1 MRLSPTDLLDS
12 SRYQMVGELEMN
24 NPGPFFNE
32 QAKDSQLT
40 KVFFLLV
47 LISLGILTGVSV
59 AKAFQDPRILWQIVV
74 ALVSVFIALLPLHE
88 AIHAL
93 AYKTI
98 GAADIRFSYA
108 WRKLAVF
115 TCAHRFVIGIRE
127 VIPLAIAPLLLISLL
142 LLALLYALPDYRF
155 LVLWILVIHTSL
167 CGGDLIL
174 LGYALRHY
182 DQEIYNYDDV
192 EMGKSYFYR
201 RVYP

>member
-12 SRYQMVGELEMN
+12 SRYQMVGELEMH

-32 QAKDSQLT
+32 NAKDSQIT
-40 KVFFLLV
+40 NAFFLLV

-59 AKAFQDPRILWQIVV
+59 VKIFQDPRILWQIV
-74 ALVSVFIALLPLHE
+74 AACVSVFIVLLPLHE

-93 AYKTI
+93 AYKII

-127 VIPLAIAPLLLISLL
+127 VIPLAIAPFLLISLL
-142 LLALLYALPDYRF
+142 LLALLYALPSYRF
-155 LVLWILVIHTSL
+155 LVLWTLVIHTSL
-167 CGGDLIL
+167 CGGDMILI
-174 LGYALRHY
+174 GYALRNYHR
-182 DQEIYNYDDV
+182 EIYNYDDV
-192 EMGKSYFYR
+192 EIGKSYFFR
-201 RVYP
+201 KI